1 MLQLMLGRQAYLF
14 EFEQDVVKCRSA
26 RPRIVTVASVCESWR
41 QRRRRK
47 RFEIGKNGVLT
58 PADIG

>member
-1 MLQLMLGRQAYLF
+1 LF

-41 QRRRRK
+41 RRRRRK